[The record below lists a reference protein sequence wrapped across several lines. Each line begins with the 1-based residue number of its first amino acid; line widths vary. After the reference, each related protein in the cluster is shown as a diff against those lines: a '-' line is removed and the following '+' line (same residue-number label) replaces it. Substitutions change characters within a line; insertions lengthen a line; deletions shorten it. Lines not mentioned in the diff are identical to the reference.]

1 MQKYIFTLFCLL
13 SFSVIHARFVLHG
26 QIVDAATGDPLPG
39 IHIRAEGSLAG
50 YISDYQGLFVLEVPK
65 SGDYTLLISGIGY
78 EDLRE
83 TVVIGA
89 NMAELTVFSLVPDI
103 AFLPSVEILAGS
115 LTGGLGG
122 KYDLPGLGHYLP
134 EAVLCKFNH
143 TDIHKILENVPG
155 VYFQEEDGF
164 GLRPN
169 IGLRGTSTE
178 RSSKITIMEDG
189 ILAAPAPYASPSA
202 YYFPTAGRMHAVEVL
217 KGSSQIKFGPF
228 TTGGAINMLSTPI
241 PSGFKGRV
249 NLSSGNFGN
258 RNLHS
263 WVGYGNDYLGLVA
276 ETFQHQADGF
286 KTLPNGDPT
295 GFDKRDYL
303 LKFRLNTGPDARIFQ
318 SLTFKAGQVSE
329 QSHETYLGLS
339 REDFEEDPYQRYAAS
354 QKDLMTTSQEQL
366 SLKYTIQPLTN
377 LQVNLTAYRNRFSRN
392 WYKLDK
398 VRVAAGGSLYGI
410 ADILDAPE
418 DFFSA
423 YSLLKGTTADFGD
436 PLWVKANNRAYES
449 RGLQLLTE
457 WRKTGEKVG
466 HHILLGLRWHY
477 DEEDRFQ
484 HFDTYNFISGQMA
497 LTNAGSP
504 GSESNRIES
513 AHASSGFIQYTLKW
527 DRFKLVP
534 GLRYEH
540 ITIGRADYGKT
551 DPDRMGVNLKQRNNT
566 VGVFIPGIGF
576 HWDAAGNLDLFG
588 GIHKGFSPPGSS
600 PGAKQEESINYE
612 LGFATTGGVW
622 ESNVAFFVNDF
633 SNLLGS
639 DLMATGGP
647 GDGNIFNAG
656 EVLSRGVEAS
666 IQYMGIR
673 GLGGRWQLPLVLNFH
688 YFKSTFDNSFD
699 SDFEAWGQ
707 VEAGDELPYIPSGQ
721 TSLRAGL
728 VHDKFEVFVQPRW
741 ISAMR
746 TYAGQG
752 PLVEGNHIPAQLTV
766 DAGAHYYLNERLSV
780 YGTVL
785 NLGDANFVVASRPA
799 GLRPIAPMR
808 FRIGLSADF

>member
-1 MQKYIFTLFCLL
+1 MYKYIFTLCCLL
-13 SFSVIHARFVLHG
+13 GFSLVHAQLQLRGQVI
-26 QIVDAATGDPLPG
+26 DAATGDPLPG
-39 IHIRAEGSLAG
+39 IHIRPEGSLAG
-50 YISDYQGLFVLEVPK
+50 YITDYQGVFVLEVPE
-65 SGDYTLLISGIGY
+65 SGELSLLISGIGY
-78 EDLRE
+78 EDLHE
-83 TVVIGA
+83 TVHLGEA
-89 NMAELTVFSLVPDI
+89 MAELLVFSLVQDI
-103 AFLPSVEILAGS
+103 ALLPSVEILAGS
-115 LTGGLGG
+115 LTGGLSG

-134 EAVLCKFNH
+134 EAVLRKFNH

-398 VRVAAGGSLYGI
+398 VRAAAGGSLYGI

-436 PLWVKANNRAYES
+436 PLWVKANNRRYES

-527 DRFKLVP
+527 DRLKLVP

-551 DPDRMGVNLKQRNNT
+551 DPDRMGVNLKERNNT

-576 HWDAAGNLDLFG
+576 HWDAAANLDLYG

-612 LGFATTGGVW
+612 LGFSTTGGVW
-622 ESNVAFFVNDF
+622 ETNVAFFVNDF

-639 DLMATGGP
+639 DLMATGGL
-647 GDGNIFNAG
+647 GDGNMFNAG
-656 EVLSRGVEAS
+656 EVLSRGVETS
-666 IQYMGIR
+666 IEYFGIQ
-673 GLGGRWQLPLVLNFH
+673 GAGGRWQLPLALNFH
-688 YFKSTFDNSFD
+688 YFKSSFANSFD
-699 SDFEAWGQ
+699 SDFEAWGE
-707 VEAGDELPYIPSGQ
+707 VESGDELPYIPSVQ
-721 TSLRAGL
+721 ASFRAGL
-728 VHDKFEVFVQPRW
+728 IHDKFEVFVQPRW

-746 TYAGQG
+746 TQAGQG
-752 PLVEGNHIPAQLTV
+752 QLMEGSYIPAQFTV
-766 DAGAHYYLNERLSV
+766 DTGAHYYLNERLSL